1 MEKRIG
7 LRRYMLGALAVAS
20 NILLGSCRDAPPPSD
35 PSPLPVGVVTLEF
48 LSPSIDMT
56 VPGIVRSWA
65 EQDVAFEIAGRIEFV
80 IEAGA
85 EVSGRWQEGDE
96 VLLEGDLLA
105 RLDPSDFEA
114 AVAAA
119 EADLESVIIQRDQVA
134 PAQLAEAQANKQQV
148 DDQLA
153 RVEEALRRGAANESE
168 AISARANAEVAS
180 AQVIAA
186 QAGIESARA
195 SVLRAESALQQA
207 KLNLERT
214 ELRAPFGAEVSG
226 RTQIVGGY
234 ASPGAPVVS
243 LTMVDPLEVAV
254 QVSAA
259 TSRRIEVNSLVRVY
273 ADGLDEAL
281 LAKVLRKSTSAD
293 SGTQTFTITLI
304 CRNRLVTDDR
314 IEDGV
319 IRVPDVFQPQVER
332 IGEGGPLF
340 VDERRVLRRDDKGWF
355 VWAFEG
361 WSAVT
366 PRPAELTLRRVSVTP
381 GERRLNYQGIYILRS
396 LDDLGELQQRQMLGA
411 DVPEQASDGDRA
423 LIASRRWAM
432 RPGDVVRVDLAE
444 IPADPGYYVPQEAVL
459 VSGADEARV
468 FVLGPGDVAQ
478 AVDVVA
484 GPVVNGLQRV
494 SGDQVDGF
502 PPGTRVITTG
512 ASGVLDGDR
521 VRIIGGEG

>member
-1 MEKRIG
+1 VKKGMVLLRSAFGTLAIG
-7 LRRYMLGALAVAS
+7 S
-20 NILLGSCRDAPPPSD
+20 SILLASCRDAPPPSD
-35 PSPLPVGVVTLEF
+35 PSPLPVGAVTLKF
-48 LSPSIDMT
+48 WNPALSMT

-65 EQDVAFEIAGRIEFV
+65 EQDVAFEIAGRIDFV
-80 IEAGA
+80 IEAGV
-85 EVSGRWQEGDE
+85 EVRGRWQEGDE

-105 RLDPSDFEA
+105 RLNPSDFEA

-134 PAQLAEAQANKQQV
+134 PAQLAEAEANKQQV
-148 DDQLA
+148 DDELA
-153 RVEEALRRGAANESE
+153 RIEEAMLRGAANESE
-168 AISARANAEVAS
+168 AISARANAKVAS
-180 AQVIAA
+180 ARVIAA

-259 TSRRIEVNSLVRVY
+259 TSRQIDVNSLVRVY

-304 CRNRLVTDDR
+304 CRNRLMRDDQFA
-314 IEDGV
+314 DGV
-319 IRVPDVFQPQVER
+319 IPVPDVFQPQRER
-332 IGEGGPLF
+332 IGEDGPLF
-340 VDERRVLRRDDKGWF
+340 VDERRVLRRDNDGWF

-361 WSAVT
+361 WSAVS
-366 PRPAELTLRRVSVTP
+366 PRPEELTLRRVSVTP
-381 GERRLNYQGIYILRS
+381 GERRLNYQGTFILRS
-396 LDDLGELQQRQMLGA
+396 LDEPVELQPRQMLGV
-411 DVPEQASDGDRA
+411 DVPEQATDGDRA
-423 LIASRRWAM
+423 LLASRRWAM
-432 RPGDVVRVDLAE
+432 RPGDVVRVDLGQ
-444 IPADPGYYVPQEAVL
+444 IPAGPGYYVPQEAVL
-459 VSGADEARV
+459 ISGPGDARV

-484 GPVVNGLQRV
+484 GPVINGLQRV
-494 SGDQVDGF
+494 SGDGLDSL
-502 PPGTRVITTG
+502 PAGTRVITTG
-512 ASGVLDGDR
+512 ASGVLDGER
-521 VRIIGGEG
+521 VRVIGGEG